1 MVADAAHSNAAL
13 EVTGAIPAGAVLLLT
28 EELAG
33 EVTPVTETAPARAL
47 TEEALAELTAT
58 GAQRHLVTAVRALPR
73 ASARDLVATVAAQV
87 CRGGLL
93 AIAAQATI
101 QDTAERTTEAST
113 DVYQCE
119 IRIFDLDNQPSDD

>member
-73 ASARDLVATVAAQV
+73 ASARDLVATVAQV
-87 CRGGLL
+87 YRGGLL

-113 DVYQCE
+113 D
-119 IRIFDLDNQPSDD
+119 

>member
-73 ASARDLVATVAAQV
+73 ASARDLVATVAQV
-87 CRGGLL
+87 YRGGLL